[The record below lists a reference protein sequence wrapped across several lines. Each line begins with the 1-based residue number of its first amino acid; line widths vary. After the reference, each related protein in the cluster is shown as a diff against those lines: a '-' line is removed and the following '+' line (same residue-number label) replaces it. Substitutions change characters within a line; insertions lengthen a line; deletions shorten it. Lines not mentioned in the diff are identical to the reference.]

1 MLEDD
6 QINQLL
12 HDQTSLDICPKK
24 KSLYIYSIQMPYK
37 EKINKYFKG
46 IGS

>member
-12 HDQTSLDICPKK
+12 HDQNSLDICPKK
-24 KSLYIYSIQMPYK
+24 KSLYIYNIQMPYK
-37 EKINKYFKG
+37 GKINRYFKR

>member
-12 HDQTSLDICPKK
+12 HNQTNLDIRPKK
-24 KSLYIYSIQMPYK
+24 KRLYIYNIQMPYK
-37 EKINKYFKG
+37 EKINRYFKG